1 SQLNAGFRQAFA
13 ELLCRVGD
21 RFDLVEVDLVRNFF
35 RQVDDLVE
43 SMRQEQDVLLL
54 NGGRKRAVRQ
64 VVDLAGD
71 VVTHV
76 LELAEAGMAVSALR
90 KRLAELGKRLAD
102 QRALPLEQLIEAVLA
117 RNQAELQALTTPA
130 KPKADRHHSG
140 LRAGTPGQ
148 GTRPSPGR
156 PRRGPPPGRA
166 A

>member
-1 SQLNAGFRQAFA
+1 VNLLEHCVDAFEVLQPIDCLSQLNAGFCEAFA

-76 LELAEAGMAVSALR
+76 LELAEAGMAVSAFR

-117 RNQAELQALTTPA
+117 RNQAELQALTT
-130 KPKADRHHSG
+130 
-140 LRAGTPGQ
+140 
-148 GTRPSPGR
+148 
-156 PRRGPPPGRA
+156 RG
-166 A
+166 